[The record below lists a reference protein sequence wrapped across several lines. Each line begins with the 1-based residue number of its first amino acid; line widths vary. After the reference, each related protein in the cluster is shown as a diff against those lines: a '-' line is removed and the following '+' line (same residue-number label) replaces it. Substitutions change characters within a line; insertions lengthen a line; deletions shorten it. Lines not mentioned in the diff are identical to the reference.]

1 MSAMGLNGP
10 ATLIISGIAA
20 VIGAAATFHLFGRKL
35 ENEDEPPEPK
45 PEHAKV
51 DSGKGVIDLINAAG
65 KEAFTIAVGSLPMLV
80 LSLLLVNILR
90 TIGAIEFIESLSA
103 PLLALFDLPPAA
115 ALAVI
120 TKAIAGGTAMMGI
133 SSDMLQQGLLSTLDI
148 NRVAGLLIHPFDLV
162 GITIMISAGPRVA
175 SVLRPAI
182 CGAVVAILLRAAIH
196 LLVW

>member
-1 MSAMGLNGP
+1 
-10 ATLIISGIAA
+10 
-20 VIGAAATFHLFGRKL
+20 
-35 ENEDEPPEPK
+35 
-45 PEHAKV
+45 
-51 DSGKGVIDLINAAG
+51 
-65 KEAFTIAVGSLPMLV
+65 MLV

-148 NRVAGLLIHPFDLV
+148 NRMAGLLIHPFDLV